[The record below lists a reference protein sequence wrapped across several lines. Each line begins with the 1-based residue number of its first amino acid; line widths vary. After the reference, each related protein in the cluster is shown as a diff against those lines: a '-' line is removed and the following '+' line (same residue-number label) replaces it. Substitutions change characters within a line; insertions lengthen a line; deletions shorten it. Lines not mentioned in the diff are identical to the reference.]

1 MSASTSTSAS
11 APAPAPAVAPKTTPK
26 TKTKTKTKA
35 PGVRLTQHVLRGDYD
50 ADCFTGLY
58 FKQTTF
64 DSASTSADIVENA
77 FADKSTRAYS
87 SADYKKLTAGGRQ
100 LAIVKT
106 SKRKADLVL
115 LVPGRKGAD
124 EAGNIL
130 PTDPTARVPCGSI
143 KGVRLGRAKYPKAQA
158 YDTYNKT
165 HAVKK
170 PDRQVPAG
178 MKSALNTEQEWLGG
192 APLIKADKIDAYLTD
207 APQQAYALN
216 TIEVLPS
223 FTKKLSADK
232 CARAIRFLT
241 NTINADDLAVINKF
255 SDTALRQSNAGGAA
269 KTKIE
274 GVDKKI
280 LRLLDGIINGTADP
294 TALEVAYAQLTLFAV
309 GGEQNKV
316 LRDTRFKAMIETRKQ
331 ELLKK
336 KKTKKV
342 SKSKI
347 AEAQKMKA
355 VLTACSVPDIDAVL
369 TEQFSAEIVALLV

>member
-1 MSASTSTSAS
+1 MSASTSTSA
-11 APAPAPAVAPKTTPK
+11 PAPVAPAVAPKTKTTPK
-26 TKTKTKTKA
+26 TKTKTKTKT
-35 PGVRLTQHVLRGDYD
+35 PGVRLTPQVLRGDYD

-64 DSASTSADIVENA
+64 DSAATSADIVENA

-87 SADYKKLTAGGRQ
+87 LADYKKLTAGGRQ

-130 PTDPTARVPCGSI
+130 PTDGTARVPCGSI
-143 KGVRLGRAKYPKAQA
+143 KGVRLGRSKYPKAQA

-178 MKSALNTEQEWLGG
+178 MKSALNTEQDWLSG

-223 FTKKLSADK
+223 FGKKLSADK

-280 LRLLDGIINGTADP
+280 LRLLDGIINGTAAP
-294 TALEVAYAQLTLFAV
+294 TELETTYAQLTLFAGTGAYDDEV
-309 GGEQNKV
+309 EA
-316 LRDTRFKAMIETRKQ
+316 RFKVMINARTA